1 MLKSGENP
9 LKSQDNEKWKGNMK
23 TKIFSNWNFISYYI
37 LKISY
42 VFAYSLIAIITF

>member
-23 TKIFSNWNFISYYI
+23 TKIFSNYNFNGFIDTIEKSACF
-37 LKISY
+37 LM
-42 VFAYSLIAIITF
+42 AIIVF